1 MTDFFINRVL
11 PLFDTNGKSF
21 VQVQTDSS
29 NGYLLIK
36 KEKDHGKHRFLYKDM
51 LPEDLY
57 EYKLKSDEDEYLRN
71 IFKAHILIRDK
82 FYMLFLNHL
91 CDCYNKKDYNFSLS
105 QLELFIE
112 KDEPFAL
119 EIINDINCKDK
130 KFLNLLKR
138 KLSSNLISPQLNEY
152 MKTLLLFYSNKITNF
167 SSPSVLVYNEN
178 NIKIDWHR

>member
-1 MTDFFINRVL
+1 MSAIPFKNNIPRGLAPGLLINRVL

-82 FYMLFLNHL
+82 FYHY
-91 CDCYNKKDYNFSLS
+91 C
-105 QLELFIE
+105 
-112 KDEPFAL
+112 P
-119 EIINDINCKDK
+119 
-130 KFLNLLKR
+130 R
-138 KLSSNLISPQLNEY
+138 
-152 MKTLLLFYSNKITNF
+152 
-167 SSPSVLVYNEN
+167 
-178 NIKIDWHR
+178 